1 MKKIVLLLAIIFSM
15 SIYAQKYEL
24 GKVTIDE
31 LNQKSHATDTSAVAA
46 ILFKKG
52 DVSFEYSQQNGF
64 FIITN
69 VKAKIKIYKKEGYDW
84 GNFEMLLYNET
95 NAKQTLEIK
104 SAFTYNLV
112 GGKIEKSK
120 LKSDGEFDEKVNS
133 YWTKK
138 KITMPNVKEG
148 SIIEIEYKIKDE
160 GTGLIDE
167 WAFQEQIPVDYSEY
181 TTGIPE
187 YYVYNTYFRGWL
199 TPKITNE
206 EFNKSL
212 ELRNKERQVMEGRM
226 RMETA
231 TYDEQQITYK
241 LKRTNYKLENIPAI
255 KNESFTNN
263 IKNYTSSIVLEL
275 AMTKFPNQMT
285 QTYST
290 DWETVTKKIYDFSG
304 FGPELNKVGYFEND
318 INELLKGV
326 TSPAE
331 KLGLVFS
338 FVKNRM
344 NWNEMYG
351 YSTQNGVRKAYQD
364 KTGNVADINLMLTS
378 ILRYAGL
385 EANPILISTRSNGIA
400 LYPSRSAFNYVIAGV
415 EVENQIIL
423 LDATNK
429 YSLPGVLPIRDLN
442 WFGRVIRNN
451 GSSATVNLT
460 PNKRSIDVVTLIAS
474 INKDG
479 EVEGKVR
486 KKCFDYNAFIFRN
499 NYNGLSK
506 DSYIEKLEKENLGL
520 EIVDYEVQNSLIL
533 NEPIVE
539 NYSFKSTNS
548 VEIIGDK
555 MYFSPLLYFAI
566 SENPFKQEN
575 REYPVDFIF
584 PNQDSFRISLT
595 IPEGYTVESLPES
608 KVVAMPE
615 NMAKFTYD
623 VSKNNNQ
630 VQLSYT
636 FDVNKVVVENI
647 YYETLK
653 VFFKELVNKNT
664 ERIVLKKI

>member
-1 MKKIVLLLAIIFSM
+1 M
-15 SIYAQKYEL
+15 SVHAQKREL

-31 LNQKSHATDTSAVAA
+31 LKQKTHKNDTSAVAA
-46 ILFKKG
+46 VLFKTG
-52 DVSFEYSQQNGF
+52 DVAFEYSQQSGF
-64 FIITN
+64 FVKTN
-69 VKAKIKIYKKEGYDW
+69 IKVKIKVYKKEGYDW
-84 GNFEMLLYNET
+84 GNFEMLLYNESS
-95 NAKQTLEIK
+95 AKQTLEIK

-112 GGKIEKSK
+112 GEKIEKSK
-120 LKSDGEFDEKVNS
+120 LKSEGEFEEKVNS
-133 YWTKK
+133 YWSKK

-148 SIIEIEYKIKDE
+148 SIIEIEYTIKDE

-181 TTGIPE
+181 TTKIPE
-187 YYVYNTYFRGWL
+187 YYVYNSYFRGWL
-199 TPKITNE
+199 APKITNE
-206 EFNKSL
+206 DINESI
-212 ELRNKERQVMEGRM
+212 ELRSKERQEIGG

-231 TYDEQQITYK
+231 NYSEDQITYR
-241 LKRTNYKLENIPAI
+241 LKKTNYKLENIPAI

-263 IKNYTSSIVLEL
+263 IRNYTSSVVLEL
-275 AMTKFPNQMT
+275 AMTKFPNAMT
-285 QTYST
+285 QSYST
-290 DWETVTKKIYDFSG
+290 DWETVTKKIYDYSD
-304 FGPELNKVGYFEND
+304 FGPELNKTGYFERD
-318 INELLKGV
+318 IDELLKGI
-326 TSPAE
+326 TSPLE
-331 KLGLVFS
+331 KLALIFNY
-338 FVKNRM
+338 VKNRM

-351 YSTQNGVRKAYQD
+351 YSCQNGVKKAYQD

-378 ILRYAGL
+378 MLRYAGL
-385 EANPILISTRSNGIA
+385 DVNPILISTRSNGIA

-415 EVENQIIL
+415 ELENQIVL

-460 PNKRSIDVVTLIAS
+460 PEKKSIDVVTLMGT
-474 INKDG
+474 INKEG

-486 KKCFDYNAFIFRN
+486 KKYFDYNAFIFRN

-506 DSYIEKLEKENLGL
+506 DSYIEKLEKENNGL
-520 EIVDYEVQNSLIL
+520 EIVEYEVQNSLNL
-533 NEPIVE
+533 SEPIVE

-555 MYFSPLLYFAI
+555 IYFSPFLYFAI

-608 KVVAMPE
+608 KVIAMPE
-615 NMAKFTYD
+615 NMAKFSYD

-636 FDVNKVVVENI
+636 FDINKVVIENG

-653 VFFKELVNKNT
+653 DFFKELVNKNT